1 MGVFLTELKKIL
13 FFFFFSRIL
22 CVFRFFV
29 FSSVCNWRRL
39 RHGQKEY
46 YFDRDL
52 HFYVLNIPKESF
64 RWMKQQNI
72 IQEMGTDND
81 KGGKQWV
88 HLYKTN
94 VKCRATIEN
103 IVLWEADLLTK
114 EEMELLALE
123 ADPNFK
129 PKTSKDVSASA
140 AGVWRAA

>member
-1 MGVFLTELKKIL
+1 MQLAAAKAWTEGIL
-13 FFFFFSRIL
+13 LRSRFALL
-22 CVFRFFV
+22 C
-29 FSSVCNWRRL
+29 SEHPEGEL
-39 RHGQKEY
+39 PLDEAAEHHP
-46 YFDRDL
+46 RDG
-52 HFYVLNIPKESF
+52 K
-64 RWMKQQNI
+64 RQRQ
-72 IQEMGTDND
+72 GC
-81 KGGKQWV
+81 GKQWV

-103 IVLWEADLLTK
+103 IVLWEAELLTK